1 MAVTRLKR
9 KDRRNK
15 ARAHN
20 RLKRI
25 KQLTRRP
32 VIKRLETEEQP
43 AQVAAPAAAAAEET
57 TADQEEE

>member
-20 RLKRI
+20 RIRRM
-25 KQLTRRP
+25 KQLTQRP
-32 VIKRLETEEQP
+32 VIRNMEG
-43 AQVAAPAAAAAEET
+43 VVSGAAVEAS
-57 TADQEEE
+57 ADSTQEEE